1 MDIPVLA
8 HPTHFLLSKVNFRD
22 ASVANMTDLINK
34 VTIMMGNV
42 MRILRDEK
50 NFSAEREIRPKKLE
64 CNFADQKS
72 WENGVLG
79 KYNIKDFGPIRG
91 L

>member
-1 MDIPVLA
+1 
-8 HPTHFLLSKVNFRD
+8 
-22 ASVANMTDLINK
+22 MTDLINK

-79 KYNIKDFGPIRG
+79 EYNTSNMYIWFWTNQRLVNPFQSEG
-91 L
+91 LEFN

>member
-1 MDIPVLA
+1 
-8 HPTHFLLSKVNFRD
+8 
-22 ASVANMTDLINK
+22 MTDLINK

-79 KYNIKDFGPIRG
+79 EYNIRFWTNQRLVNPLQSDG
-91 L
+91 LEFN

>member
-1 MDIPVLA
+1 M
-8 HPTHFLLSKVNFRD
+8 LLCAIMVYFRD

-79 KYNIKDFGPIRG
+79 KYNILIYIIKDFGPIRG